1 MGQSKGGG
9 NHWNPDFRNPGPHP
23 PDADSPIW
31 HRKAGIRSQDGAR
44 ANASGVI
51 FRKRMCQSLA
61 KLSNNDTLGQ
71 ICNKIASQLRKG
83 RSRWKFSDNYALRTD
98 AVGEVRVKMADFR
111 YTLQRNVSK
120 VQAPPSLIPD
130 RAAMERFLG
139 MCHRRRYP
147 SKTAIIRPGDSAN
160 ILYYVIDGSLTVSSE
175 DEEGRELILAYLNRG
190 EFIGEMGLFVETP
203 RREVMVRTR
212 TPCELAE
219 IGYERMFN
227 LFEGP
232 LRDECPKILFAI
244 GSQLTNRLL
253 HTSRKVSRLAF
264 MDVTG
269 RVAKTLIDL
278 TDEPDAMT
286 HPLGTQI
293 RISRQEISRIVGC
306 SREMVG
312 RVLKQLEE
320 QRMIDVSGKTIVV
333 LGRRSEGL

>member
-1 MGQSKGGG
+1 MFQGQT
-9 NHWNPDFRNPGPHP
+9 
-23 PDADSPIW
+23 
-31 HRKAGIRSQDGAR
+31 RSGMVD
-44 ANASGVI
+44 V
-51 FRKRMCQSLA
+51 
-61 KLSNNDTLGQ
+61 
-71 ICNKIASQLRKG
+71 
-83 RSRWKFSDNYALRTD
+83 
-98 AVGEVRVKMADFR
+98 R
-111 YTLQRNVSK
+111 YTLQRAVNR
-120 VQAPPSLIPD
+120 VQAPASLVLD
-130 RAAMERFLG
+130 SMALEAFLG
-139 MCHRRRYP
+139 QCHRRRYP

-160 ILYYVIDGSLTVSSE
+160 ILYFIIDGSVTVSTE
-175 DEEGRELILAYLNRG
+175 DEEGRELILAYINRG

-212 TPCELAE
+212 TSCDLAE

-286 HPLGTQI
+286 HPKGKQI

-320 QRMIDVSGKTIVV
+320 QGMITVAGQTIVER
-333 LGRRSEGL
+333 GKRGDGGGG

>member
-1 MGQSKGGG
+1 MQ
-9 NHWNPDFRNPGPHP
+9 
-23 PDADSPIW
+23 API
-31 HRKAGIRSQDGAR
+31 KT
-44 ANASGVI
+44 V
-51 FRKRMCQSLA
+51 
-61 KLSNNDTLGQ
+61 
-71 ICNKIASQLRKG
+71 
-83 RSRWKFSDNYALRTD
+83 
-98 AVGEVRVKMADFR
+98 DFR
-111 YTLQRNVSK
+111 YALQREANR
-120 VQAPPSLIPD
+120 VQAPAMLTPD
-130 RAAMERFLG
+130 RTAMERFLAA
-139 MCHRRRYP
+139 CHARRYA

-160 ILYYVIDGSLTVSSE
+160 ILYYVIEGSLSVSSE

-219 IGYERMFN
+219 MSYERLFS

-232 LRDECPKILFAI
+232 LREECPKILFAI
-244 GSQLTNRLL
+244 GAQLTNRLL

-269 RVAKTLIDL
+269 RVAKTVLDL
-278 TDEPDAMT
+278 LDEPDAMS
-286 HPLGTQI
+286 HPRGKQI

-320 QRMIDVSGKTIVV
+320 EGMIEVSGKTILV
-333 LGRRSEGL
+333 LGIH

>member
-1 MGQSKGGG
+1 MEAQ
-9 NHWNPDFRNPGPHP
+9 
-23 PDADSPIW
+23 
-31 HRKAGIRSQDGAR
+31 
-44 ANASGVI
+44 
-51 FRKRMCQSLA
+51 A
-61 KLSNNDTLGQ
+61 K
-71 ICNKIASQLRKG
+71 I
-83 RSRWKFSDNYALRTD
+83 
-98 AVGEVRVKMADFR
+98 ADFR
-111 YTLQRNVSK
+111 YSLQRAINK
-120 VQAPPSLIPD
+120 VQAPPMLVPD

-139 MCHRRRYP
+139 ACHRRRYP

-232 LRDECPKILFAI
+232 LREECPKILFAI

-286 HPLGTQI
+286 HPHGTQI

-320 QRMIDVSGKTIVV
+320 QGMITVSGKTIVV
-333 LGRRSEGL
+333 LGTRGPSHAQ

>member
-1 MGQSKGGG
+1 VQPSSK
-9 NHWNPDFRNPGPHP
+9 
-23 PDADSPIW
+23 I
-31 HRKAGIRSQDGAR
+31 
-44 ANASGVI
+44 
-51 FRKRMCQSLA
+51 
-61 KLSNNDTLGQ
+61 
-71 ICNKIASQLRKG
+71 
-83 RSRWKFSDNYALRTD
+83 
-98 AVGEVRVKMADFR
+98 ADFR
-111 YTLQRNVSK
+111 YNLQRAINK
-120 VQAPPSLIPD
+120 VQPPDMLTPD

-147 SKTAIIRPGDSAN
+147 GKTAIIRPGDSAN

-232 LRDECPKILFAI
+232 LREECPKILFAI

-278 TDEPDAMT
+278 TEEPDALS
-286 HPLGTQI
+286 HPEGKQI

-320 QRMIDVSGKTIVV
+320 QGMISVSGKTIVV
-333 LGRRSEGL
+333 LGLH

>member
-1 MGQSKGGG
+1 MSCVCDVMG
-9 NHWNPDFRNPGPHP
+9 
-23 PDADSPIW
+23 DA
-31 HRKAGIRSQDGAR
+31 
-44 ANASGVI
+44 
-51 FRKRMCQSLA
+51 
-61 KLSNNDTLGQ
+61 
-71 ICNKIASQLRKG
+71 
-83 RSRWKFSDNYALRTD
+83 
-98 AVGEVRVKMADFR
+98 RVKMADFR

-130 RAAMERFLG
+130 REAMEKFLG

-147 SKTAIIRPGDSAN
+147 NKTAIIRPGDSAN
-160 ILYYVIDGSLTVSSE
+160 ILYYVIEGSLTVSSE
-175 DEEGRELILAYLNRG
+175 DEEGRELILTYLNRG
-190 EFIGEMGLFVETP
+190 EFIGEMGIFVETP

-227 LFEGP
+227 LFEGA

-269 RVAKTLIDL
+269 RVGKTLIDL
-278 TDEPDAMT
+278 TNEPDAMT

-333 LGRRSEGL
+333 LGKRADPL

>member
-1 MGQSKGGG
+1 VEAQ
-9 NHWNPDFRNPGPHP
+9 
-23 PDADSPIW
+23 
-31 HRKAGIRSQDGAR
+31 
-44 ANASGVI
+44 
-51 FRKRMCQSLA
+51 A
-61 KLSNNDTLGQ
+61 K
-71 ICNKIASQLRKG
+71 I
-83 RSRWKFSDNYALRTD
+83 
-98 AVGEVRVKMADFR
+98 ADFR
-111 YTLQRNVSK
+111 YSLQRAINK
-120 VQAPPSLIPD
+120 VQAPPMLVPD

-139 MCHRRRYP
+139 ACHRRRYP

-232 LRDECPKILFAI
+232 LREECPKILFAI

-286 HPLGTQI
+286 HPHGTQI

-320 QRMIDVSGKTIVV
+320 QGMITVAGKTIVV
-333 LGRRSEGL
+333 LGTRGA

>member
-1 MGQSKGGG
+1 MG
-9 NHWNPDFRNPGPHP
+9 
-23 PDADSPIW
+23 DA
-31 HRKAGIRSQDGAR
+31 
-44 ANASGVI
+44 
-51 FRKRMCQSLA
+51 
-61 KLSNNDTLGQ
+61 
-71 ICNKIASQLRKG
+71 
-83 RSRWKFSDNYALRTD
+83 
-98 AVGEVRVKMADFR
+98 RVKMADFR

-130 RAAMERFLG
+130 REAMEKFLG

-147 SKTAIIRPGDSAN
+147 NKTAIIRPGDSAN
-160 ILYYVIDGSLTVSSE
+160 ILYYVIEGSLTVSSE
-175 DEEGRELILAYLNRG
+175 DEEGRELILTYLNRG
-190 EFIGEMGLFVETP
+190 EFIGEMGIFVETP

-227 LFEGP
+227 LFEGA

-269 RVAKTLIDL
+269 RVGKTLIDL
-278 TDEPDAMT
+278 TNEPDAMT

-333 LGRRSEGL
+333 LGKRADPL

>member
-1 MGQSKGGG
+1 M
-9 NHWNPDFRNPGPHP
+9 
-23 PDADSPIW
+23 
-31 HRKAGIRSQDGAR
+31 
-44 ANASGVI
+44 
-51 FRKRMCQSLA
+51 
-61 KLSNNDTLGQ
+61 
-71 ICNKIASQLRKG
+71 
-83 RSRWKFSDNYALRTD
+83 
-98 AVGEVRVKMADFR
+98 KMADFR
-111 YTLQRNVSK
+111 YTLQRNVAK

-130 RAAMERFLG
+130 RQAMEKFLG

-147 SKTAIIRPGDSAN
+147 NKTAIIRPGDSAN

-175 DEEGRELILAYLNRG
+175 DEEGRELILTYLNRG

-219 IGYERMFN
+219 IGYER
-227 LFEGP
+227 LFALIEGP
-232 LRDECPKILFAI
+232 LKEECPKLLFAI

-269 RVAKTLIDL
+269 RVGKTLIDL
-278 TDEPDAMT
+278 TSEPDAMT
-286 HPLGTQI
+286 HPDGTQI

-320 QRMIDVSGKTIVV
+320 QGMITVSGKTIVI
-333 LGRRSEGL
+333 LGRRAEPE

>member
-1 MGQSKGGG
+1 M
-9 NHWNPDFRNPGPHP
+9 N
-23 PDADSPIW
+23 I
-31 HRKAGIRSQDGAR
+31 
-44 ANASGVI
+44 
-51 FRKRMCQSLA
+51 
-61 KLSNNDTLGQ
+61 
-71 ICNKIASQLRKG
+71 
-83 RSRWKFSDNYALRTD
+83 
-98 AVGEVRVKMADFR
+98 ADFR
-111 YTLQRNVSK
+111 YILQRNVAK
-120 VQAPPSLIPD
+120 VQPPASLTPD
-130 RAAMERFLG
+130 RAAMEKFLSL
-139 MCHRRRYP
+139 CHRRRYP

-212 TPCELAE
+212 TPCDLAE
-219 IGYERMFN
+219 IGYERLFN
-227 LFEGP
+227 LFDTE
-232 LRDECPKILFAI
+232 LREECPKILFAI

-269 RVAKTLIDL
+269 RVSKTLIDL
-278 TDEPDAMT
+278 TEEPDAMT
-286 HPLGTQI
+286 HPDGTQI

-320 QRMIDVSGKTIVV
+320 QGMVAVSGKTIVV
-333 LGRRSEGL
+333 LGKR